1 MAGSFIFAIQSACAG
16 SQGTVEL
23 RADFEAASLRN
34 HEIVALPYD
43 PERILDS
50 LERASSEPRPQFPEL
65 EAELMGFRRSNPD
78 SITEFRADWIDTREE
93 VARLADSL
101 NEIGRAAPG
110 YAAAY
115 ARFRAAYT
123 ILARTEAG
131 LEREMRNELAE
142 DRELARRAAAAAD
155 SVRRWERKA
164 YRDFGHLTDAF
175 DEVLVRTDSTGKARV
190 ELSPG
195 RWWIVARAAD
205 RENPFLEY
213 SWNIPIVVS
222 AVVPVVV
229 PVSSRNVTLRWRR

>member
-1 MAGSFIFAIQSACAG
+1 VAGSFVFAIQSACVG
-16 SQGTVEL
+16 SHGTVEFK
-23 RADFEAASLRN
+23 ADFAAASLRN

-65 EAELMGFRRSNPD
+65 EAELMGFRRSNPH
-78 SITEFRADWIDTREE
+78 SIEESRADWINTREE

-115 ARFRAAYT
+115 ARFRTAYA

-142 DRELARRAAAAAD
+142 DRDLARRAAAAAD

-164 YRDFGHLTDAF
+164 YRDFAHLTDAF
-175 DEVLVRTDSTGKARV
+175 DDVRVTTDSAGNARV
-190 ELSPG
+190 ELAPG
-195 RWWIVARAAD
+195 RWWIVAHVAD
-205 RENPFLEY
+205 RENPFLEF

-222 AVVPVVV
+222 SVVPVVV
-229 PVSSRNVTLRWRR
+229 PVSSHNVTLRWRR

>member
-1 MAGSFIFAIQSACAG
+1 MACPFVLAIQPACAG
-16 SQGTVEL
+16 TQGTVEL
-23 RADFEAASLRN
+23 RADFEPASLHN
-34 HEIVALPYD
+34 HEFVALPYD
-43 PERILDS
+43 PELILDS

-65 EAELMGFRRSNPD
+65 EAELMGFQRSNPD
-78 SITEFRADWIDTREE
+78 SIAEFRAGWIDTRNE

-115 ARFRAAYT
+115 ARFRAAYAV
-123 ILARTEAG
+123 LARTEAG

-164 YRDFGHLTDAF
+164 YRDFAHLTDAF
-175 DEVLVRTDSTGKARV
+175 DEVRVTTDGTGKARV
-190 ELSPG
+190 ELATG
-195 RWWIVARAAD
+195 RWWIVAHAAD
-205 RENPFLEY
+205 RENPFLEF

-229 PVSSRNVTLRWRR
+229 PVASHNVTLRWRR